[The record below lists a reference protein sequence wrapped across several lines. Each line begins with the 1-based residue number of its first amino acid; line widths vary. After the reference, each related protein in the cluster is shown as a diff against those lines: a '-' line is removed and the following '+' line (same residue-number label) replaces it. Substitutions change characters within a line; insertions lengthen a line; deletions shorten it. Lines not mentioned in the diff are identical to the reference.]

1 MCFQI
6 NRGGMKVRKI
16 IGIAAGIAL
25 FSAAATAAAAE
36 IDWNSTYSQGLER
49 AKEENKNLFI
59 LITAPTWCGPCKWM
73 EANTFK
79 DEEVISLINREF
91 IAVRVLDM
99 VNGKRNPDLK
109 LFDFSGFP
117 AVFVYNQEGEP
128 LTSSVGA
135 VDAETLVKRTEGYT
149 DPNYD
154 PANHFLSFSWQEG
167 SFDQVELDVW
177 EEKRNGRTYTYQEVK
192 RDDFIYLYDD
202 RRGLY
207 LALPVGG
214 GKAFSSDD
222 NGESWEPM
230 GEIRLD

>member
-1 MCFQI
+1 
-6 NRGGMKVRKI
+6 MKIRKI
-16 IGIAAGIAL
+16 IGITAVIVL
-25 FSAAATAAAAE
+25 FAAALPAAADE
-36 IDWNSTYSQGLER
+36 INWHSTYKQALEQ

-79 DEEVISLINREF
+79 DEEVISFINREF
-91 IAVRVLDM
+91 IPVRVVDT

-117 AVFVYNQEGEP
+117 TVFVFNREGEP

-135 VDAETLVKRTEGYT
+135 VDAETLIKRTEGYT
-149 DPNYD
+149 DPNYN
-154 PANHFLSFSWQEG
+154 PANHFLSFSWENG
-167 SFDQVELDVW
+167 SFDQVDLKVW
-177 EEKRNGRTYTYQEVK
+177 EEKRNGKTYTYQEVK
-192 RDDFIYLYDD
+192 RDDFVYLYDEG
-202 RRGLY
+202 RGLY

-214 GKAFSSDD
+214 GTAFTSED
-222 NGESWEPM
+222 NGENWDQM